1 MGFIKF
7 IFIMILGYYLLKLIA
22 RLVAPSLFKYAARK
36 TEEHFKQQFG
46 QHGQPGNESQ
56 NIGEVTVDARGK
68 KKDRGKEEI
77 GEYIEFEEIE

>member
-7 IFIMILGYYLLKLIA
+7 IFIMVLGYYLLKLIA

-36 TEEHFKQQFG
+36 TEEHFREQFG
-46 QHGQPGNESQ
+46 QHGNQGKDAQ
-56 NIGEVTVDARGK
+56 NIGEVTVDAKGK